1 MLPGFLLWL
10 PDAACVFVL
19 LSLRGDYS
27 SMCTGNSSNY
37 CSLLWDFLKDK
48 CCHYV
53 CAKNI
58 QYQCYKVYLY
68 ASIPALMMQIIEF
81 TRMLL
86 LFICQLNDS
95 QNSSHDEVRNDTT
108 VCYYLRCDSAFTAS
122 AWLRPKNRFKYIF
135 YFGVLCSTCTVEH
148 V

>member
-1 MLPGFLLWL
+1 MIIHPRVLVIPVI
-10 PDAACVFVL
+10 AVFI
-19 LSLRGDYS
+19 
-27 SMCTGNSSNY
+27 
-37 CSLLWDFLKDK
+37 LWDFLKGK

-68 ASIPALMMQIIEF
+68 ASIAALMMQTFEF
-81 TRMLL
+81 TKIL

-108 VCYYLRCDSAFTAS
+108 VSYYLRCDSPFTAA
-122 AWLRPKNRFKYIF
+122 AWKQPKNRFKYIC
-135 YFGVLCSTCTVEH
+135 YFGVLCSTCRTCVSYMWLKLLCWKS
-148 V
+148 